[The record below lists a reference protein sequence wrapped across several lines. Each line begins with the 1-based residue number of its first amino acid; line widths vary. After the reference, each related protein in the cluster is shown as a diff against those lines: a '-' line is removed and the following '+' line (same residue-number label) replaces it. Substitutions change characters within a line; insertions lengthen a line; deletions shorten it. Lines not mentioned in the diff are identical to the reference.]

1 MKEYIC
7 NVCGHIHK
15 GDEAPDVCPICFA
28 LKSHFVLKTE
38 ESMKEL
44 AHLLNDI

>member
-7 NVCGHIHK
+7 DVCGHIHK
-15 GDEAPDVCPICFA
+15 GDGPPDVCPMCFA
-28 LKSHFVLKTE
+28 LKSHFVEKTE

>member
-7 NVCGHIHK
+7 DICGHLHK
-15 GDEAPDVCPICFA
+15 GDNPPDVCPICFA
-28 LKSHFVLKTE
+28 LKSHFVEKTE

-44 AHLLNDI
+44 AHLLMDI